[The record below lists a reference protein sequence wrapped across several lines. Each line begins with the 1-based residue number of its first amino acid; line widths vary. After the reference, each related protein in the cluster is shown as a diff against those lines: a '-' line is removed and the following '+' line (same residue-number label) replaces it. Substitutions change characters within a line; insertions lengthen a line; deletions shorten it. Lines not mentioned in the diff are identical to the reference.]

1 MFSFFLFF
9 FVIIQSCD
17 ASSEHV
23 CNYCIQHFSDL
34 CSEALTSCKAQQQQ
48 G

>member
-34 CSEALTSCKAQQQQ
+34 FKQQDLFRGLDQL
-48 G
+48 